1 MIYYSS
7 TKNIE
12 IKERNLATMNTT
24 LIEDQNQTLASDK
37 LGIFSS
43 YFAKLKVGSLLNRSG
58 IVKTKGASPLEI
70 FTIIFNLSFVGKNF
84 YEGVVRNKQIAIG
97 KDAVYNFLNLPTYN
111 WRRFSLLLFSKIYL
125 RIRRLLDDDSP
136 EEVLVFDDSP
146 YDRSRSKKVELLAK
160 VFDHS
165 SMKFLKGFR
174 LLTLGW
180 SDGNSFLG
188 IDFALLSSAE
198 QKNRYNEINSE
209 VDKRTCGYKRR
220 KEAITKSTEL
230 LEPMLER
237 ALEIGVKAKYLL
249 MDSWFSM
256 PIVVATLRKHIHV
269 ICMMK
274 DQHNWLYEYQGKKLR
289 LSDLYGKLTKNRG
302 KAKIKA
308 EVIVRASNREKIKIV
323 FVLGDNKRGW
333 LALLSTDLD
342 LPGEEIVRLYGKR
355 WDIEVFFKMCKQHLK
370 LVKEVQIRNYDGL
383 IGHTSLVFARYN
395 LLSLFQREQVD
406 QRSFGDLFRACHDE
420 MTNISFLTALQRV
433 MSLARAFLQKAHNI
447 SDEII
452 QTILD
457 QIMGT
462 AINYWGLGKTPLT
475 LATEG

>member
-12 IKERNLATMNTT
+12 IKERNLAKMNTT
-24 LIEDQNQTLASDK
+24 PLEDQNQTLAHEK
-37 LGIFSS
+37 LGVFSS

-84 YEGVVRNKQIAIG
+84 YEGIVRNRQIKIG
-97 KDAVYNFLNLPTYN
+97 KDAVYNFLNSSTYN
-111 WRRFSLLLFSKIYL
+111 WRRFTLILFSKIYL
-125 RIRRLLDDDSP
+125 LIRRLLDENSP
-136 EEVLVFDDSP
+136 EEVLIFDDSP

-165 SMKFLKGFR
+165 TMKYLKGFR

-188 IDFALLSSAE
+188 IDFALLSSAK
-198 QKNRYNEINSE
+198 QNNRYNEINPD

-220 KEAITKSTEL
+220 IEAITKSTEL
-230 LEPMLER
+230 LEPMLKR
-237 ALEIGVKAKYLL
+237 ALETGVKAKYLL

-274 DQHNWLYEYQGKKLR
+274 DQYNWLYEYQGKKLR
-289 LSDLYGKLTKNRG
+289 LSDLYSKLTKKRG

-308 EVIVRASNREKIKIV
+308 EVIVKASNGKKIKIV
-323 FVLGDNKRGW
+323 FVPGDKKRGW

-355 WDIEVFFKMCKQHLK
+355 WDIEVFFKMCKQHLQ
-370 LVKEVQIRNYDGL
+370 LVKEIQIRNYDGL
-383 IGHTSLVFARYN
+383 IGHTSLVIARYN
-395 LLSLFQREQVD
+395 LLSLFQREHVD

-420 MTNISFLTALQRV
+420 LTNISFLTALQRIMIMV
-433 MSLARAFLQKAHNI
+433 KSFLQKAHSI

-457 QIMGT
+457 QVMGT
-462 AINYWGLGKTPLT
+462 AINYWGLEKATPI
-475 LATEG
+475 LANEV